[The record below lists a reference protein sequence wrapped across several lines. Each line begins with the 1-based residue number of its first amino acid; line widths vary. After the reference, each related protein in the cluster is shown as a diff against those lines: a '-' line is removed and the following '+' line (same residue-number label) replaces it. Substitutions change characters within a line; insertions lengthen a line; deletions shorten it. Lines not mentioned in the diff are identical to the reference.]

1 MEDRSKMIYGNEI
14 GRKAYGNAIH
24 SKKKFIK
31 KYGDDTGTK
40 YPVRLRKNA
49 VLGDTLGIVDV
60 RVAKKHGTAGEKNQ
74 TIPFDTEKGIIVG
87 NIRMGFGHY
96 RISMAIAS
104 AAHAMGYVPYWMDLN
119 SYGQIR
125 PVPKVIRAQNDLIL
139 HWGQDLSQKS
149 RLFNRFVWE
158 PMNYEG
164 FSKAD
169 LQCIRPEKCR
179 TDGSR
184 CMRMSQRISRSL
196 PRMCGRRRRRCTPG
210 MKRVVNAIPDNW
222 PDGACI

>member
-1 MEDRSKMIYGNEI
+1 MEDRSKIIYGNEI
-14 GRKAYGNAIH
+14 GRKAYRNAIH

-119 SYGQIR
+119 SYEDTTCT
-125 PVPKVIRAQNDLIL
+125 KVIRAQNDLYSL
-139 HWGQDLSQKS
+139 GSRLSQKS

-164 FSKAD
+164 FRKLSY
-169 LQCIRPEKCR
+169 
-179 TDGSR
+179 
-184 CMRMSQRISRSL
+184 
-196 PRMCGRRRRRCTPG
+196 
-210 MKRVVNAIPDNW
+210 NA
-222 PDGACI
+222 

>member
-1 MEDRSKMIYGNEI
+1 MEDRSKIIYGNEI
-14 GRKAYGNAIH
+14 GRKAYRNAIH

-60 RVAKKHGTAGEKNQ
+60 RVAKKHGIAGEKNQ

-104 AAHAMGYVPYWMDLN
+104 AAHAMAMY
-119 SYGQIR
+119 
-125 PVPKVIRAQNDLIL
+125 
-139 HWGQDLSQKS
+139 
-149 RLFNRFVWE
+149 
-158 PMNYEG
+158 
-164 FSKAD
+164 
-169 LQCIRPEKCR
+169 R
-179 TDGSR
+179 TGW
-184 CMRMSQRISRSL
+184 I
-196 PRMCGRRRRRCTPG
+196 
-210 MKRVVNAIPDNW
+210 
-222 PDGACI
+222 